1 MIQSTLTNGLQNWLF
16 QAKDNQVTIFVI
28 NEFGFIEKELVMGV
42 KDGRNFYSQATN
54 LISNISKGWAAPNVC
69 EIETNQNPL
78 YEG

>member
-42 KDGRNFYSQATN
+42 EEGRNFYSQATK

-69 EIETNQNPL
+69 EIKTNQNPL